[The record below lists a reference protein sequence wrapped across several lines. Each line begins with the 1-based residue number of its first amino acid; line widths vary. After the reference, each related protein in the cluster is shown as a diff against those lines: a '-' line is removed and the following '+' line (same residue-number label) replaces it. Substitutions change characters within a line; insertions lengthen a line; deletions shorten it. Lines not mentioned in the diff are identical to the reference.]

1 MQWFY
6 IHADQRVGPVEESE
20 LFRLAREGQLSPD
33 HLVWNPT
40 MGPEW
45 QPASTVPGLFD
56 IPSLPVPAGRCGLT
70 PNAHLM
76 AMARLSLRGN
86 WAIAVGA
93 CLLFGLI
100 SNTFGIASEFGSPV
114 WKAVVTGLSLLISI
128 FISGPL
134 AFGLNRFFLRIARR
148 ERPDL
153 NRLFDGFRI
162 FWKSVGTSWLVGL
175 YILLA
180 LLPLCLPLMAAAFV
194 AKMLGTSMPAA
205 AIGFFLL
212 LCIPA
217 LIPSIL
223 VALNYSLVYFILS
236 DHPELPVS
244 GVLAR
249 SRELMYGFRWK
260 YACLGARFIGWII
273 LAIFTCGIGFLWV
286 QPYMITTNAH
296 FYEDVQIA

>member
-6 IHADQRVGPVEESE
+6 IRDGQRLGPVEERE
-20 LFRLAREGQLSPD
+20 LFRLAREGKLAPAD
-33 HLVWNPT
+33 LVWNPT
-40 MGPEW
+40 MDQEW

-56 IPSLPVPAGRCGLT
+56 TPSHPVPAGRCGLT

-76 AMARLSLRGN
+76 GMARLSLRGN
-86 WAIAVGA
+86 WAISVGA

-114 WKAVVTGLSLLISI
+114 WKAVVTGLSLLVSI

-134 AFGLNRFFLRIARR
+134 TLGLNRFFLRIARR
-148 ERPDL
+148 MKPDL
-153 NRLFDGFRI
+153 NQLFDGFRI

-180 LLPLCLPLMAAAFV
+180 CLPALLPFLAIPLLGISIHTSLP
-194 AKMLGTSMPAA
+194 
-205 AIGFFLL
+205 AILFMLL
-212 LCIPA
+212 LAIPLLIPA
-217 LIPSIL
+217 TL

-236 DHPELPVS
+236 DQPGLAVS

-249 SRELMYGFRWK
+249 SRQLMYGFRWK

-273 LAIFTCGIGFLWV
+273 LAVFTCGIGFLWL
-286 QPYMITTNAH
+286 QPYLITANAH
-296 FYEDVQIA
+296 FYEDVQIE